1 MKNTPLRP
9 QEERKTG
16 HHFGKN
22 GEKRKKWR
30 KKKRLKIKGKLM
42 SNGETEVERGSIG
55 WKGKRKAK
63 KAKIKPKGV
72 REEWILALSWEG
84 RKTSLDGRRI
94 HNGFWTDTETQAL
107 ATFNSL
113 FRVSNQR
120 GSSSCRYFIQCCRS
134 RPFWYGSGSCFFTL
148 IRIRILL
155 FDFKR
160 ISDPTVWS
168 RSGSLLF
175 QRGNVPKTVPYISPG
190 GTANFFSSPLI
201 ANPLMYFGVR

>member
-1 MKNTPLRP
+1 
-9 QEERKTG
+9 
-16 HHFGKN
+16 
-22 GEKRKKWR
+22 
-30 KKKRLKIKGKLM
+30 M

-72 REEWILALSWEG
+72 REKLILALSWEG

-120 GSSSCRYFIQCCRS
+120 GSSSWRVVPLFYPVLQIQ
-134 RPFWYGSGSCFFTL
+134 TLL

-175 QRGNVPKTVPYISPG
+175 QRGNVPKPKTVPYISPEVG
-190 GTANFFSSPLI
+190 SLIFFR
-201 ANPLMYFGVR
+201 VR